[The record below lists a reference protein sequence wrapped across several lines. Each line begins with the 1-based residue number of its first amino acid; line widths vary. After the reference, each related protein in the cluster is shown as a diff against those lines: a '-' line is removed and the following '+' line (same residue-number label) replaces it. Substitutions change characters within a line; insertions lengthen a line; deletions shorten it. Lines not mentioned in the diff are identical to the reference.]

1 MAINFLNTVDFNR
14 NSVNNI
20 RIQNLG
26 ADPSAA
32 NSAIGQVYFNTGLDT
47 LKQYVSD
54 TGAGNPGWV
63 EVGATSGVES
73 FTNSS
78 GTYVAFGTNN
88 TAAIGDVTVGTVDL
102 TAVDGTSTAADRFL
116 TKANKWATIPFGDIT
131 EVQPG
136 TYINITN
143 QTGPIPI
150 VNHDLT
156 TRTDTTSTAAPAY
169 GATFTAIDTV
179 TTNTTGH
186 ITALNTKTITIPAS
200 DDTRYTLGVIA
211 GSVADPKSGKIVLT
225 DNDGLAISTVTF
237 KGTTGRV
244 DVLGNPGTSEII
256 VDLATNVDIAGTL
269 TVSGTAESTIAGNLN
284 MSGKKLLSVG
294 NGTAASDGVN
304 LGQVE
309 ALVAGIG
316 LFKGGYNATT
326 GLTIN
331 LTPNGSLDGANNI
344 ALDQGDFFVVTTDGN
359 AFYTTALEVGDMI
372 FVNKVGGIA
381 ANSNPPIGDY
391 TVVIQDANIAG
402 SGATDT
408 ATEKGVAGFD
418 SASFDVSV
426 NGWVQLNSQRN
437 PYGAVQS
444 LNDTSPVSRA
454 VSGGL
459 TTFTINLADAT
470 LFGPGALAKNVT
482 AEVTQDSAPFQTVY
496 ADVTRSG
503 TASMS
508 VVFSGTVAIDLYRV
522 LLTHV

>member
-1 MAINFLNTVDFNR
+1 MAINFLNKVDFNQNELDKAR
-14 NSVNNI
+14 LVN
-20 RIQNLG
+20 
-26 ADPSAA
+26 
-32 NSAIGQVYFNTGLDT
+32 
-47 LKQYVSD
+47 
-54 TGAGNPGWV
+54 
-63 EVGATSGVES
+63 EV
-73 FTNSS
+73 ND
-78 GTYVAFGTNN
+78 
-88 TAAIGDVTVGTVDL
+88 TAAGTP
-102 TAVDGTSTAADRFL
+102 VDGQLYYDTTLNVVKVGEGGAWVS
-116 TKANKWATIPFGDIT
+116 ISGDIT
-131 EVQPG
+131 ALSPG
-136 TYINITN
+136 TYINIDN
-143 QTGPIPI
+143 AGGPIPTI
-150 VNHDLT
+150 NHDST
-156 TRTDTTSTAAPAY
+156 TRTNTTSTATPAY

-186 ITALNTKTITIPAS
+186 ITAVNTKTITIPAS
-200 DDTRYTLGVIA
+200 DDTTYTLPVTA

-237 KGTTGRV
+237 KGTTGRIE
-244 DVLGNPGTSEII
+244 VLGNPGTSEII
-256 VDLATNVDIAGTL
+256 VDLTTNVDIVGTL
-269 TVSGTAESTIAGNLN
+269 TVSGTADSTIAGNLN

-326 GLTIN
+326 GLTVN
-331 LTPNGSLDGANNI
+331 LGAANGSLDGANNI
-344 ALDQGDFFVVTTDGN
+344 ALDQGDFFVVTVDGT
-359 AFYTTALEVGDMI
+359 AFFTLTLEVGDMI
-372 FVNKVGGIA
+372 YVNKIGGIT
-381 ANSNPPIGDY
+381 ANSNPPVGDY
-391 TVVIQDANIAG
+391 TLVIQDANIAG
-402 SGATDT
+402 SGATDA

-444 LNDTSPVSRA
+444 LNNTSPVTRT

-459 TTFTINLADAT
+459 TTFTIDLADAA
-470 LFGPGALAKNVT
+470 LFGAGTLAKNVT
-482 AEVTQDSAPFQTVY
+482 AEVTGDSAPFQTVY

-508 VVFSGTVAIDLYRV
+508 VVFSGTVAVDIYRV